1 MSSLTISAPSLKAR
15 RFGLALL
22 MLAALFLT
30 FDTVVKLLAS
40 PEALE
45 GTKALGW
52 APGIVRPL
60 GVLCLAMLV
69 LLLVPI
75 TAPLGALLWTGYLG
89 GAVATHVRVGN
100 PWLSHSLFPVYVASV
115 IWAALWLR
123 DTRVRALTML
133 PTRRV

>member
-1 MSSLTISAPSLKAR
+1 MSSLTIAAPSLKAR